1 MLIYYINLNILI
13 ELNIASND
21 TPTSA
26 NIASHIVDIPIAL
39 STNTITFILSANTIF

>member
-1 MLIYYINLNILI
+1 MLIYYFILNILI